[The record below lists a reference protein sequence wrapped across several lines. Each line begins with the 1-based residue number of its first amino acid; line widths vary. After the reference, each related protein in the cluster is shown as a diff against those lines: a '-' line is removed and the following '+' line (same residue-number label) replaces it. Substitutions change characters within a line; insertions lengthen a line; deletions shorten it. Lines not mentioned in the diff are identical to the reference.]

1 MDHVGPVIKLIPA
14 HPARIRLLVMGL
26 HRARMHTSFRQAWS
40 GFLAGRCGEGP
51 NVTSAGRRE
60 PAA

>member
-1 MDHVGPVIKLIPA
+1 
-14 HPARIRLLVMGL
+14 MGL

-51 NVTSAGRRE
+51 NVTSAGRRHHTTVYRGN
-60 PAA
+60 PAGIDPSLLKGD